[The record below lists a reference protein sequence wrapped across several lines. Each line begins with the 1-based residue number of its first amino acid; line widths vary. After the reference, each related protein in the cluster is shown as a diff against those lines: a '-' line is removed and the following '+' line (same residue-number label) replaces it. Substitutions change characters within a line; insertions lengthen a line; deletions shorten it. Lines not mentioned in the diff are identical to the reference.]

1 MASFDVAHVRVQGS
15 DVILIVVDSAFGH
28 KSKSEQ
34 DEALAGFRLAANH
47 AGLRGGV
54 AVVWNQGGRVMSFG
68 PQNWQGFLRGL
79 TWPWIAANINRK
91 LTTG

>member
-34 DEALAGFRLAANH
+34 DEALVGFRLAASH

-54 AVVWNQGGRVMSFG
+54 AVVWNQGSRVMSFG
-68 PQNWQGFLRGL
+68 PRNWQGFLRSL

-91 LTTG
+91 LTIG